1 MSFAHQSFRSVCFS
15 AHAGTNDFVTHATG
29 AVRFAAALVG
39 AALLVAGCG
48 GSKPGPRS
56 KEHPGKA
63 ATATP
68 TATPQSDAQ
77 QLQSLLGERARRIE
91 NGDAEALA
99 DTSTGAQQARD
110 RHEANAARALK
121 LEDVALQARSTS
133 IKSDTATA
141 QVITSYRFLGIADSE
156 FAIRSAMT
164 FAKTEDGWRVKGDRP
179 TQGVQ
184 APWQL
189 ANYTVRRSP
198 HFVALTPAGLK
209 VERLMKDL
217 EAGRVTM
224 KRGLPGVKVPE
235 RLLVVVARGN
245 EDTKALT
252 RDVRALGSLDAIAQ
266 AAVDETGP
274 AKRVTHVSAQRLL
287 VIWRWFKRES
297 RAERRQTIAH
307 EMTHASLVK
316 QTSGRLPAWLVE
328 GMALYVSNDRRYGDA
343 GAMLVGG
350 VLRDRSKQAASKR
363 VLSLTVLGK
372 SKSLQNLASTPLA
385 FAYSYSAA
393 AAFAIA
399 RKHGR
404 KGLLRLYKA
413 FSSSKYK
420 GPAGRKLMDRVMRRT
435 LHESLASVEQEVS
448 AFARAH
454 AQFR

>member
-1 MSFAHQSFRSVCFS
+1 MRY
-15 AHAGTNDFVTHATG
+15 
-29 AVRFAAALVG
+29 AAALVG
-39 AALLVAGCG
+39 AVLLVAGCG
-48 GSKPGPRS
+48 DSKPSLKP
-56 KEHPGKA
+56 KEDAAQA

-68 TATPQSDAQ
+68 TATPASDAQ
-77 QLQSLLGERARRIE
+77 KLQSLLSERARRIE

-99 DTSTGAQQARD
+99 DTSTGAQPARD

-121 LEDVALQARSTS
+121 LEDVQLQARSTS
-133 IKSDTATA
+133 IEDDTATA

-198 HFVALTPAGLK
+198 HFVGLTPAGLK
-209 VERLMKDL
+209 VDRLMKDL

-224 KRGLPGVKVPE
+224 TRGLPGVKVPE

-274 AKRVTHVSAQRLL
+274 SKRVTHVSAQRLL

-316 QTSGRLPAWLVE
+316 QTSGRLPAWLAE

-372 SKSLQNLASTPLA
+372 PKSMQNLASTPLA

-399 RKHGR
+399 HKHGR

-413 FSSSKYK
+413 FSSAKYK

-435 LHESLASVEQEVS
+435 LHQSLASVEQDVS
-448 AFARAH
+448 AFARSH
-454 AQFR
+454 AQFG

>member
-1 MSFAHQSFRSVCFS
+1 MRY
-15 AHAGTNDFVTHATG
+15 
-29 AVRFAAALVG
+29 AAALVG
-39 AALLVAGCG
+39 AVLLVAGCG
-48 GSKPGPRS
+48 DSKPSLKP
-56 KEHPGKA
+56 KEDAAQA

-68 TATPQSDAQ
+68 TATPESDAQ
-77 QLQSLLGERARRIE
+77 KLQSLLSERARRIE

-121 LEDVALQARSTS
+121 LEDVQLQARSTS
-133 IKSDTATA
+133 IEDDTATA

-198 HFVALTPAGLK
+198 HFVALTPTGLR
-209 VERLMKDL
+209 VDRLMKDL

-266 AAVDETGP
+266 AAVDENGP
-274 AKRVTHVSAQRLL
+274 SKRVTHVSAQRLL
-287 VIWRWFKRES
+287 VVWRWFKRES

-316 QTSGRLPAWLVE
+316 QTSGRLPAWLAE

-372 SKSLQNLASTPLA
+372 SKSMQNLASTPLA

-399 RKHGR
+399 QKHGR
-404 KGLLRLYKA
+404 NGLLRLYKA
-413 FSSSKYK
+413 FSSAKYK

-435 LHESLASVEQEVS
+435 LHQSLASVEQDVS

-454 AQFR
+454 AQFG